1 MQTTFYPSELSDP
14 QWVLLEPMFPKIP
27 PLGRPPT
34 PARTIFNGILHVLR
48 GGIPW
53 RFLPTDYGPWQT
65 VYGKFR
71 RWKKAGLWQTLND
84 RLRTAVRKAHGKR
97 ARPTACIL
105 DSQTVRSA
113 DHGGAVGYDAAKKT
127 KGRKRHLRVDTLGL
141 LPGLWITPA
150 STPERAGAQ
159 GLLGQVLGGFAW
171 LRKMWVHGGYS
182 GPDFAA
188 WVRPQRPQLAVEVVR
203 RCDDVK
209 GFKVLPR
216 RWVVERTF
224 GWLMKQRRLVRDY
237 EETET
242 SATAMVHLALIHIML
257 RRLA

>member
-1 MQTTFYPSELSDP
+1 MQTTSYPSELTAA
-14 QWVLLEPMFPKIP
+14 QWALLEPMLPKTS
-27 PLGRPPT
+27 PLGRPPS
-34 PARTIFNGILHVLR
+34 PVRPIFNGILYVLR
-48 GGIPW
+48 GGIPG
-53 RFLPTDYGPWQT
+53 RFVPKDYGPWQT

-71 RWKKAGLWQTLND
+71 RWKKAGFWKTLND
-84 RLRTAVRKAHGKR
+84 RLRTEVRKTKGKR

-113 DHGGAVGYDAAKKT
+113 DHGGAVGDDAAQKT
-127 KGRKRHLRVDTLGL
+127 KGRKRHLLVDTLGL
-141 LPGLWITPA
+141 LLGLWITPA

-159 GLLGQVLGGFAW
+159 GLLKQVLQWFSW
-171 LRKMWVHGGYS
+171 LRIMWVDGGDT

-188 WVRPQRPQLAVEVVR
+188 WVRAQRPKLAVEVVR
-203 RCDDVK
+203 RCDEVK

-216 RWVVERTF
+216 RWGGERTF

-237 EETET
+237 EQTET
-242 SATAMVHLALIHIML
+242 SAAAMVHLAMIHIML